1 MSVARSRTG
10 WQVASAVLLTAVV
23 GWTAAPTFPMVW
35 GIDPSLGQPNPVTY
49 HSWLDPVVPFG
60 GAALHAPLTFVCALV
75 AAAGAWYGLAVKRTR
90 RAPAWWALAGAVILV
105 GWSAVLSSFQWQQAV
120 ALVGLLGGA
129 GAALLAARGALP
141 PLLK

>member
-1 MSVARSRTG
+1 M
-10 WQVASAVLLTAVV
+10 
-23 GWTAAPTFPMVW
+23 
-35 GIDPSLGQPNPVTY
+35 
-49 HSWLDPVVPFG
+49 
-60 GAALHAPLTFVCALV
+60 CALV

>member
-1 MSVARSRTG
+1 MSAAKSRAG

-23 GWTAAPTFPMVW
+23 VWTLAPTYPTHW
-35 GIDPSLGQPNPVTY
+35 EGSDGYGGTNY
-49 HSWLDPVVPFG
+49 HSWIDPLLFG
-60 GAALHAPLTFVCALV
+60 YAHFHAIPTVVCAAI
-75 AAAGAWYGLAVKRTR
+75 AAGGAWYGLAVRRTR
-90 RAPAWWALAGAVILV
+90 RAPAWWALAGAIILV
-105 GWSAVLSSFQWQQAV
+105 GWELVLSSFEWQQAV